1 MIKLNKIVKKNKKNY
16 MNQHEVYTFYIVY
29 MDSFQVAIF

>member
-1 MIKLNKIVKKNKKNY
+1 MIKLNKIVKKDEKY
-16 MNQHEVYTFYIVY
+16 IYIQHEVYTFYMAF